1 MKNLLRTIFHLVIT
15 TLVYLIF
22 NEGAMFTLNQGTLL
36 SGIITV
42 VAFLAYGPVCYY
54 IASKFDFGRWK
65 YVLYI
70 PLINEVLYI
79 VGIYT
84 LPIRKYLPL
93 EDDNYGVGM
102 MILPLTFIM
111 WIIFIVATLMGIQ
124 VRKKTI
130 SSSL

>member
-1 MKNLLRTIFHLVIT
+1 MKNFLRTIFHLVIT

-54 IASKFDFGRWK
+54 IARKFDFGRWK

-70 PLINEVLYI
+70 PFINEFLYI

-84 LPIRKYLPL
+84 LPIRTYLPM
-93 EDDNYGVGM
+93 EDDNYGIGM
-102 MILPLTFIM
+102 LLLPLTLIM
-111 WIIFIVATLMGIQ
+111 WIIFLVATLMGIQ